1 MISIRTALTILA
13 AFACGAV
20 TAALFVSQ
28 PIPAPDDMPSAQASA
43 PSSAAPSPRAV
54 QQSKP
59 EPRVVSAPPPSQ
71 EPQTTGAAP
80 AGSTPQPAQ
89 SPNADLQLSATN
101 SCNQTACSR
110 AYRSFDSARCT
121 YQPASGGPRRH
132 CEREAL
138 SSRADHD

>member
-1 MISIRTALTILA
+1 MISIRTPLTPRA

-28 PIPAPDDMPSAQASA
+28 PIPAPDDAPSAQAPAPPSA
-43 PSSAAPSPRAV
+43 PSPPAV
-54 QQSKP
+54 QRSKP

-71 EPQTTGAAP
+71 EPQMNGAPP

-121 YQPASGGPRRH
+121 HQPASGGPRRH
-132 CEREAL
+132 
-138 SSRADHD
+138 

>member
-1 MISIRTALTILA
+1 MIFIRTALIILA

-20 TAALFVSQ
+20 TAAVFVSQ
-28 PIPAPDDMPSAQASA
+28 PIPAPDDTPSAQAPA
-43 PSSAAPSPRAV
+43 PPSAAPSPATV
-54 QQSKP
+54 QQSKR

-71 EPQTTGAAP
+71 EPQTTGAVP

-89 SPNADLQLSATN
+89 SPNADLQLSAMK

-110 AYRSFDSARCT
+110 AYRSFDSSSCT

-132 CEREAL
+132 
-138 SSRADHD
+138 